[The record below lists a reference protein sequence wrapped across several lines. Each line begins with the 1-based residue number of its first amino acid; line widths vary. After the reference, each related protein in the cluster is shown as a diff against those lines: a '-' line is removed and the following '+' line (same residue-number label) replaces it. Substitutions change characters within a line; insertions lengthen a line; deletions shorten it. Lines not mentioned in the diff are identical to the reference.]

1 MKICKNQQF
10 YILIF
15 KSLKYDTPYLITNI
29 DLRIDVLKY
38 LLKIPTSD
46 IFRPQAPQ

>member
-10 YILIF
+10 IFSFF

-29 DLRIDVLKY
+29 DLRID
-38 LLKIPTSD
+38 SFE
-46 IFRPQAPQ
+46 IFIKNTNFHI